1 MDIRVFCQT
10 INRIIGPHRSY
21 EVILL
26 GDYNVCLLQ
35 DNYYKQE
42 LQNSMQSNCLYP
54 TILSPT
60 RVATVLRDGQYVIT
74 KSLIDNIY
82 LNTQKPAQSG
92 TLEIS
97 ITDHYAVFVS

>member
-1 MDIRVFCQT
+1 
-10 INRIIGPHRSY
+10 
-21 EVILL
+21 
-26 GDYNVCLLQ
+26 
-35 DNYYKQE
+35 
-42 LQNSMQSNCLYP
+42 MQSNCLYP

-97 ITDHYAVFVS
+97 ITDHYAVFVSLPEYKVPLPDEETTIQFRSINDWTIRKFAYALENNSE